1 MDHYYCHQIQ
11 GQLYMTGCDVGYLAV
26 WAPQQP
32 VVYFVEKDS
41 SWEKTCKYCS
51 HFSFI
56 NSCHGCTNI
65 RSNNVN
71 RLTLIPL
78 TEKNVVN
85 KFSSHCSF
93 PNKDLWKKNQ
103 IRKEAT
109 RFISLE
115 TTHPG
120 VDKYLASGCH
130 GTKKF
135 LYGAWIFFYRVL
147 TFQDFSFF

>member
-1 MDHYYCHQIQ
+1 
-11 GQLYMTGCDVGYLAV
+11 MTGCDVGYLAV

-32 VVYFVEKDS
+32 VVYFVEDS

-93 PNKDLWKKNQ
+93 PNKDL
-103 IRKEAT
+103 
-109 RFISLE
+109 
-115 TTHPG
+115 
-120 VDKYLASGCH
+120 
-130 GTKKF
+130 
-135 LYGAWIFFYRVL
+135 
-147 TFQDFSFF
+147 